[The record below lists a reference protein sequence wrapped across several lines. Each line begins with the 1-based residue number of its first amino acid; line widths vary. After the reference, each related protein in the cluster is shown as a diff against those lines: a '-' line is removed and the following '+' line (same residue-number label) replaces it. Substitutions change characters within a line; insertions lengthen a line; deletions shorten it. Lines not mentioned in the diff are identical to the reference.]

1 MDIAA
6 LQETRIADEGQ
17 LIEIGE
23 GYTFFWKGKASTE
36 QRIHGVGFAM
46 KN

>member
-6 LQETRIADEGQ
+6 LQETRLTDEGQ
-17 LIEIGE
+17 LIEIGRS
-23 GYTFFWKGKASTE
+23 YTFFWKGKASTE
-36 QRIHGVGFAM
+36 QRIHGVGFAI